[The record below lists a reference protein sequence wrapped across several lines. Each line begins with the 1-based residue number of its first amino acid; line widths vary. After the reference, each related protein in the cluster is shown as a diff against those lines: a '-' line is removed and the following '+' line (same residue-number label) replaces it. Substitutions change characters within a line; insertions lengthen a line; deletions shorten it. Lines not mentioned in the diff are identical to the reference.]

1 MKTRTLLQYPVGQ
14 QGLAGGWPAPG
25 RRARGVTLTEL
36 LIVLAVVALLAAIA
50 IPSYSAYV
58 VRSKRAEAKTA
69 LVQAAQYMERIYSQS
84 GCYSFTDANS
94 CALGAATPPGVAAT
108 VPTTTASDYA
118 VTFSVAPTAAVPP
131 GQGFTLAATPC
142 GAGAV
147 CTSGSTFTDADC
159 GVLTLDNAGTKGALG
174 MTTANA
180 TGTTLAAIGQCWNR

>member
-1 MKTRTLLQYPVGQ
+1 MKPGMLTQPL
-14 QGLAGGWPAPG
+14 PG
-25 RRARGVTLTEL
+25 RASPARRWLAAGQRARGVTLTEL

-58 VRSKRAEAKTA
+58 VRGKRAEAKTA
-69 LVQAAQYMERIYSQS
+69 LLQAAQYMERIYSQS

-94 CALGAATPPGVAAT
+94 CALGAATPPGLAAT
-108 VPTTTASDYA
+108 VPTTTATDYA

-142 GAGAV
+142 GAGAA

-174 MTTANA
+174 MTTATA
-180 TGTTLAAIGQCWNR
+180 TGTALAAIGQCWNR